1 MDIGV
6 EKGEMCEEG
15 RKWKK
20 EVWNTRKR
28 ERDAAEMV
36 CVCVLRDSASDD
48 TCGWMGVLCT
58 AVASHAVRTEVDS
71 RSGEAWE
78 NEMEQRRPLAPNMV
92 IMNQRVSTPNKYGP
106 IL

>member
-20 EVWNTRKR
+20 EVDCGIPENEK
-28 ERDAAEMV
+28 EMLLRW
-36 CVCVLRDSASDD
+36 CVLRDSASDD

-78 NEMEQRRPLAPNMV
+78 NEMEQRRPLAPDMV